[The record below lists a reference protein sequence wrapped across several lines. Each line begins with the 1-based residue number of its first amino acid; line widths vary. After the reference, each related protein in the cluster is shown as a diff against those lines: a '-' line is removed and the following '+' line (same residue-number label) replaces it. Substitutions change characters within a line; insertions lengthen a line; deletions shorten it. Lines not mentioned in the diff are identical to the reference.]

1 MQLETA
7 SSFSSV
13 LSARQ
18 CADDDV
24 GDQADRRKHG
34 VQHRLRVA
42 GLRLGVILP
51 VLLLTAA
58 ADHAVAQLL
67 EGSQRGKCDEQKEQ
81 QTLNGLRRHFSERR

>member
-1 MQLETA
+1 MGINAIVGQSGGPTCVIN
-7 SSFSSV
+7 SSLAGVFS
-13 LSARQ
+13 A
-18 CADDDV
+18 C
-24 GDQADRRKHG
+24 RKHG